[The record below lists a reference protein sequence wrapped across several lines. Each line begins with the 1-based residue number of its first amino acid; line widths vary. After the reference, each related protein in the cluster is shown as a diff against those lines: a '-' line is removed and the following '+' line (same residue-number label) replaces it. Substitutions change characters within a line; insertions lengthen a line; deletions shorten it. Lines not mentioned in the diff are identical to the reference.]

1 MPQPPD
7 ISARVEGIL
16 QELRAEPRVAEKAEQ
31 LVRLLMGFYGEGLE
45 HIVQALP
52 EEQQLRLAEDPLVA
66 SLLMLH
72 DLHPVP
78 LEERIQ
84 RALDG
89 VRPYLG
95 SHAGGVEFLGVDD
108 SGHALLRL
116 EGTCNGCPSST
127 LTVTNAIEKALE
139 QAAPELLGVT
149 VQGVAAPGLIQL
161 DSLVCTVPV

>member
-1 MPQPPD
+1 VTQPPD
-7 ISARVEGIL
+7 ISARIEGLL
-16 QELRAEPRVAEKAEQ
+16 QELRAEPRVAQKAEQ
-31 LVRLLMGFYGEGLE
+31 LVRLLMEFYGEGLE
-45 HIVQALP
+45 HIVRALP
-52 EEQQLRLAEDPLVA
+52 EDQQHRLADDPLVA
-66 SLLMLH
+66 SLLILH

-78 LEERIQ
+78 LEVRIQ

-108 SGHALLRL
+108 SGHAQLRL

-127 LTVTNAIEKALE
+127 LTVKNAIEKALE
-139 QAAPELLGVT
+139 RAAPELLGVS

-161 DSLVCTVPV
+161 DSLVCTVPT

>member
-1 MPQPPD
+1 MPVTD
-7 ISARVEGIL
+7 IGARVDGIL
-16 QELRAEPRVAEKAEQ
+16 EELRADPKVAQRAEL
-31 LVRLLMGFYGEGLE
+31 LVRTLMEFYGEGLE

-52 EEQQLRLAEDPLVA
+52 EDQQQQLAEDPLVA
-66 SLLMLH
+66 SLLILH

-78 LEERIQ
+78 LEVRIQ

-108 SGHALLRL
+108 TGHAQLRL

-127 LTVTNAIEKALE
+127 LTVKNAIEKALE
-139 QAAPELLGVT
+139 RAAPELLGVS
-149 VQGVAAPGLIQL
+149 VQGVAVPGLITL
-161 DSLVCTVPV
+161 DSLVCTVPA